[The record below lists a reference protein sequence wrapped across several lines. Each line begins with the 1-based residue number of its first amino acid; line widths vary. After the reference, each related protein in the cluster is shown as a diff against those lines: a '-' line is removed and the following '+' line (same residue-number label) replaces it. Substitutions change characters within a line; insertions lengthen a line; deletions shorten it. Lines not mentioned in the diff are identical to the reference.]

1 MTAMARRQLL
11 SILVLVILG
20 AGVAHVLKSNRPI
33 GRNVA
38 SYSAVA
44 GILEGRG
51 SPVTVQGTGN
61 LTIVLFTDYQCAA
74 CRRASPQ
81 LSRAIARD
89 GNIRVVYKDWPIFG
103 ERSERAAAVALAA
116 NRQGIYVSVHHQLMN
131 SSALDDDA
139 LRNAVEDAG
148 GDWGQ
153 LEVDLRTHGSEIAGH
168 LTANRID
175 ALTLGL
181 QGTPGYLI
189 GPLLIEGALTD
200 AEFVRAFAR
209 ARAEQ

>member
-1 MTAMARRQLL
+1 MSAMARRQLL

-20 AGVAHVLKSNRPI
+20 AGVAHVLSSNRPI

-38 SYSAVA
+38 RYSAVA

-61 LTIVLFTDYQCAA
+61 LTIVVFTDYQCAA
-74 CRRASPQ
+74 CRAASPQ

-103 ERSERAAAVALAA
+103 ERSEKAAAVALAA
-116 NRQGIYVSVHHQLMN
+116 NRQGIYLSVHHKLMT
-131 SSALDDDA
+131 LPTFDDVA
-139 LRNAVEDAG
+139 LRNAVEGAG

-153 LEVDLRTHGSEIAGH
+153 LEVDLRIHESEIAGQ

-181 QGTPGYLI
+181 KGTPGYLI
-189 GPLLIEGALTD
+189 GPLLIEGALTEP
-200 AEFVRAFAR
+200 EFVRAFAL

>member
-1 MTAMARRQLL
+1 MIAMARRQLL

-20 AGVAHVLKSNRPI
+20 AAVAHLLKSNRPI

-38 SYSAVA
+38 SSSAVA
-44 GILEGRG
+44 DILEGGG

-61 LTIVLFTDYQCAA
+61 LTIVLFTDYQCTA
-74 CRRASPQ
+74 CRAASPQ
-81 LSRAIARD
+81 LSRAVERD

-116 NRQGIYVSVHHQLMN
+116 HRQGIYLSVHHRLMTLP
-131 SSALDDDA
+131 AFDDFA
-139 LRNAVEDAG
+139 LRNAVEGAG
-148 GDWGQ
+148 GDWDQ
-153 LEVDLRTHGSEIAGH
+153 LNVDLRIREAEIAGQ

-189 GPLLIEGALTD
+189 GPLLIEGALTE